1 MAKKKMKSAP
11 KKKATKKPAGKTV
24 NKSELVR
31 DYAAANP
38 KEKPKAI
45 AAGIK
50 SKHGVEVTPQQ
61 ISTVLFQ
68 ARAKSGKRK
77 AKKRVPS
84 IVDAKVSLS
93 SLLSAKEFA
102 EKVGGVDEATTLLTA
117 LKKLD

>member
-1 MAKKKMKSAP
+1 MAKKKAKSVP
-11 KKKATKKPAGKTV
+11 KKKAAKKPAGKTV

-38 KEKPKAI
+38 EEKPKAI

-50 SKHGVEVTPQQ
+50 SKHGVEITPQQ

-68 ARAKSGKRK
+68 ARAKTGKRK
-77 AKKRVPS
+77 AKKRALSVTE
-84 IVDAKVSLS
+84 AKVSLS

-102 EKVGGVDEATTLLTA
+102 EKVGGVDEAEALLTA